1 MGKERMGRRKV
12 RKKGRGGRGR
22 GRGGGGEKRWGGW
35 DEVEKGIEKGA
46 NENFK

>member
-1 MGKERMGRRKV
+1 MVGKERRGRRKV
-12 RKKGRGGRGR
+12 RKRGR
-22 GRGGGGEKRWGGW
+22 GERGKGKGGGEKRWGGW